1 MPIVVAGKTLNRAA
15 AEVMLGNGFSMY
27 RPAGDNGLID
37 SLLEKWI
44 VGTKQKTFAS
54 EQAFREAVHE
64 SALRKATDV
73 EGLGELAW
81 QPSEASSQMKKVFV
95 AAHPAGTG
103 RLTRL
108 TTEKGSLAN
117 LRNEASALDQLKRA
131 GLRVAPVYGAVQE
144 DGNNLVMYERWVAG
158 NFLDLA
164 KEDYTQKQQVALLGS
179 FYGLTVPRKET
190 GAGVDGV
197 QAAIMQRFGEGDKPS
212 RGALDK
218 ATSDFTKIQEFF
230 NSNMY
235 ISDLQGIMEF
245 RSGRFFIIDP
255 MGVFRTAE
263 VTGGEI
269 NMLDHTKAMIDAVLG
284 HFKAMMQMFR
294 YAQ

>member
-1 MPIVVAGKTLNRAA
+1 
-15 AEVMLGNGFSMY
+15 
-27 RPAGDNGLID
+27 
-37 SLLEKWI
+37 LLEKWI